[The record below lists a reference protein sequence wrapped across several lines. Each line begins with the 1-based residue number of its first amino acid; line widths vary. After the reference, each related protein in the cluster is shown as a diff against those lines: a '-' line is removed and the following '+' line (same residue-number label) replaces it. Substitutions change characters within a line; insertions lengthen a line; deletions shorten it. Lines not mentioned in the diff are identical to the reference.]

1 MVVGVLASTCT
12 STLFEPA
19 AAAALGLTALLC
31 RYARTGKEARKGF
44 DSFTRQYFKQR
55 STLAMV
61 LLLVDCSI
69 PPQDVDLEYAGWLGQ
84 QGLPFSIVFTKADKK
99 KKGQP
104 KHGVNIT
111 AFKQALLEQQGFS
124 LVPPCLVTSASS
136 GAGKQEV
143 LNFVASL
150 RVMYEQAQKKQ
161 RARQQ
166 PVDDEDEAVAVQD
179 EGS

>member
-1 MVVGVLASTCT
+1 V
-12 STLFEPA
+12 
-19 AAAALGLTALLC
+19 C
-31 RYARTGKEARKGF
+31 RYARTGKEARKDF
-44 DSFTRQYFKQR
+44 DSFTRAYFKQR
-55 STLAMV
+55 STLVMV

-69 PPQDVDLEYAGWLGQ
+69 PPQGVDLEYAGWLGQ

-99 KKGQP
+99 KKGQQ
-104 KHGVNIT
+104 KHELNIA
-111 AFKQALLEQQGFS
+111 AFKQALLEQQKFS

-161 RARQQ
+161 RAPKQQQQQ
-166 PVDDEDEAVAVQD
+166 PLVDEEDVAAAQ
-179 EGS
+179 EERS

>member
-1 MVVGVLASTCT
+1 
-12 STLFEPA
+12 
-19 AAAALGLTALLC
+19 
-31 RYARTGKEARKGF
+31 
-44 DSFTRQYFKQR
+44 
-55 STLAMV
+55 MV

-69 PPQDVDLEYAGWLGQ
+69 PPQDVDLEYATWLGQ
-84 QGLPFSIVFTKADKK
+84 QGLPFSVVFTKADKK

-104 KHGVNIT
+104 KHAVNIA

-124 LVPPCLVTSASS
+124 RVPPCLVTSASS

-150 RVMYEQAQKKQ
+150 RVMYEQAQKKEK

-166 PVDDEDEAVAVQD
+166 PLDDEEDEAEVASQD
-179 EGS
+179 ESS